1 MASMRPIERLR
12 QEVHE
17 LYSEKRPGRADWA
30 DWIYD
35 KHVILVGDEARKI
48 AQEYGGN
55 PDLAEAG
62 GLLHDIA
69 DAVMKREDPEH
80 EQESLHIARE
90 LLQKTGFTDDE
101 MSIIVDDA
109 ITNHGCHGDIRPA
122 TPEGKAMAA
131 GDGVIH
137 LVSDFYQIA
146 EAGRLGH
153 ESPQEV
159 AEWALPKLERDFT
172 NKIAYDPLRKKVRPD
187 YERLVAHFRDLA
199 SST

>member
-1 MASMRPIERLR
+1 MKPIEKLR
-12 QEVHE
+12 REVHQ
-17 LYSEKRPGRADWA
+17 LYSEKRSGRADWA

-80 EQESLHIARE
+80 ERESLRIARE
-90 LLQKTGFTDDE
+90 LLHKTGFSDE
-101 MSIIVDDA
+101 EVVTVVDDA
-109 ITNHGCHGDIRPA
+109 IAKHGCHGDVRPA
-122 TPEGKAMAA
+122 TLEGKAMAA
-131 GDGVIH
+131 GDGVVH

-146 EAGRLGH
+146 EEGRLGH

-159 AEWALPKLERDFT
+159 AEWALPKLDRDFS
-172 NKIAYDPLRKKVRPD
+172 NKIAYDKLREEVRPH
-187 YERLVAHFRDLA
+187 YERLSAHFQDLA